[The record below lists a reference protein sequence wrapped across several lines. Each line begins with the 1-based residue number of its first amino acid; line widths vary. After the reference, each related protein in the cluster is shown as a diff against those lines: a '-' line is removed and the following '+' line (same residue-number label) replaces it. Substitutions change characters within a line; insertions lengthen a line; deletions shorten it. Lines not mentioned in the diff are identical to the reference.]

1 MKLIENYIIFLM
13 NKAIIYSVKW
23 GSQSADINHHS
34 PTQIGGIHLHLNL
47 HLYLSSIS
55 SLYCR
60 NKCIWNAILG
70 SRKAHKQLWG
80 SEGQS
85 QHITIPC
92 MLQQPK
98 QKAAIKH

>member
-55 SLYCR
+55 
-60 NKCIWNAILG
+60 
-70 SRKAHKQLWG
+70 
-80 SEGQS
+80 
-85 QHITIPC
+85 
-92 MLQQPK
+92 
-98 QKAAIKH
+98 